1 MNIIKP
7 STLPGFM
14 ELLPK
19 DQVVFNH
26 LVDIIKTNFEK
37 YGFLPID
44 TPVLEKAEV
53 LLAKGGGETEKQ
65 VYEFTKGTTDIAMRF
80 DLTVPLARY
89 TVEHFSDLNFPFKRY
104 QIGKVY
110 RGERAQKGRY
120 REFYQCDIDIIG
132 NGKISLI
139 NDAECPAVIYSIFRE
154 FNFGKFTI
162 NINNRKI
169 LNGFFKSLEVKST
182 EEVMRIIDK
191 IDKIGVDNVKEEL
204 AKVGM
209 SAENIDKLISFIE
222 IDGTKEEII
231 EALKNL
237 DCDNED
243 FIKGVE
249 ELETVVKYMRAYGVE
264 DDYFKINLK
273 IARGLDYYTGT
284 VYETFLDDHR
294 ELGSVSSGGRYDN
307 LAGYYTT
314 NLMPGVGMSIG
325 LTRLFS
331 KMQEL
336 GLIKKTKS
344 EVSDIIII
352 PMEETVVESIE
363 ILSRLQKEGISA
375 TIYAE
380 SGKMGKKFKY
390 ADALDIKYALVI
402 GENEIKSNVYGLK
415 NMDTGEQED
424 LSLEEIIAKFSK

>member
-1 MNIIKP
+1 MTIIKP

-19 DQVVFNH
+19 DQVVFNR

-65 VYEFTKGTTDIAMRF
+65 VYAFTKGTTDIAMRF

-132 NGKISLI
+132 NGKISLV

-154 FNFGKFTI
+154 FNFGRFTI

-169 LNGFFKSLEVKST
+169 LNGFFKSLEVKSI

-191 IDKIGVDNVKEEL
+191 IDKIGADNVKEEL

-231 EALKNL
+231 EALKNF

-336 GLIKKTKS
+336 GLIKETKS

-352 PMEETVVESIE
+352 PMEETMVESIE

-390 ADALDIKYALVI
+390 ADALDIKYTLVI

-424 LSLEEIIAKFSK
+424 LSIEEIIAKFSK

>member
-19 DQVVFNH
+19 DQVVFNQ

-65 VYEFTKGTTDIAMRF
+65 VYAFTKGTTDIAMRF

-132 NGKISLI
+132 NGKISLV

-204 AKVGM
+204 DKIGM

-237 DCDNED
+237 NCDNED

-336 GLIKKTKS
+336 GLIKETKS

-352 PMEETVVESIE
+352 PMEETMVESIE

-402 GENEIKSNVYGLK
+402 GENEIKSNVYGIK

>member
-1 MNIIKP
+1 MTIIKP

-19 DQVVFNH
+19 DQVVFNR

-132 NGKISLI
+132 NGKISLV

-154 FNFGKFTI
+154 FDFGKFTI
-162 NINNRKI
+162 HINNRKI

-336 GLIKKTKS
+336 GLIKETKS

-352 PMEETVVESIE
+352 PMEETMVESIE

-402 GENEIKSNVYGLK
+402 GENEIKSNVYGIK
-415 NMDTGEQED
+415 NMETGDQED

>member
-19 DQVVFNH
+19 DQVVFNQ

-132 NGKISLI
+132 NGKISLV

-154 FNFGKFTI
+154 FDFGKFTI

-243 FIKGVE
+243 FIQGVE

-336 GLIKKTKS
+336 GLIKETKS

-352 PMEETVVESIE
+352 PMEETMVESIE

>member
-19 DQVVFNH
+19 DQVVFNQ

-243 FIKGVE
+243 FIQGVE

-336 GLIKKTKS
+336 GLIKETKS

>member
-132 NGKISLI
+132 NGKISLV

-237 DCDNED
+237 DCDNEE
-243 FIKGVE
+243 FIQGVE
-249 ELETVVKYMRAYGVE
+249 ELETVVKYIRAYGVE

-336 GLIKKTKS
+336 GLIKETKS

-363 ILSRLQKEGISA
+363 ILSRLQKEGIGA

-424 LSLEEIIAKFSK
+424 LSIEEIIAKFSK

>member
-19 DQVVFNH
+19 DQVVFNR

-120 REFYQCDIDIIG
+120 REFHQCDIDIIG
-132 NGKISLI
+132 NGKISLV

-249 ELETVVKYMRAYGVE
+249 ELEIVVKYMRAYGVE

-336 GLIKKTKS
+336 GLIKETKS

>member
-19 DQVVFNH
+19 DQVVFNQ

-132 NGKISLI
+132 NGKISLV

-222 IDGTKEEII
+222 IDGAKEEII

-336 GLIKKTKS
+336 GLIKETKS

-390 ADALDIKYALVI
+390 ADSLDIKYALVI

>member
-1 MNIIKP
+1 MTIIKP

-19 DQVVFNH
+19 DQVVFNR

-65 VYEFTKGTTDIAMRF
+65 VYAFTKGITDIAMRF

-132 NGKISLI
+132 NGKISLV

-154 FNFGKFTI
+154 FNFGRFTI

-222 IDGTKEEII
+222 IDGTKEDII

-243 FIKGVE
+243 FIQGVE

-336 GLIKKTKS
+336 GLIKETKS

-424 LSLEEIIAKFSK
+424 LSIEEIIAKFSK

>member
-1 MNIIKP
+1 MTIVKP

-19 DQVVFNH
+19 DQVVFNN
-26 LVDIIKTNFEK
+26 LLDIIKKNFEK

-89 TVEHFSDLNFPFKRY
+89 TVEHFSDLHFPFKRY
-104 QIGKVY
+104 QVGKVY

-132 NGKISLI
+132 NGKISLV
-139 NDAECPAVIYSIFRE
+139 NDAECSAVIYSIFRE
-154 FNFGKFTI
+154 FDFGKFTI
-162 NINNRKI
+162 HINNRKI
-169 LNGFFKSLEVKST
+169 LNGFFKSLEVKSS
-182 EEVMRIIDK
+182 EEVMRIVDK
-191 IDKIGVDNVKEEL
+191 LDKIGVDNVKEEL
-204 AKVGM
+204 DKIGM
-209 SAENIDKLISFIE
+209 SSENIEKLISFIG
-222 IDGTKEEII
+222 IDGTKEEILD
-231 EALKNL
+231 ALKKL

-243 FIKGVE
+243 FKQGVE
-249 ELETVVKYMRAYGVE
+249 ELEAVVKYMRAYGVD
-264 DDYFKINLK
+264 DDYFKIDLK

-336 GLIKKTKS
+336 DLIKEKGNK
-344 EVSDIIII
+344 VSDIIII
-352 PMEETVVESIE
+352 PMESTIEKSIE
-363 ILSRLQKEGISA
+363 ILAKLQKAGIST
-375 TIYAE
+375 TIYTE

-402 GENEIKSNVYGLK
+402 GENELESNVFGLK
-415 NMDTGEQED
+415 NMETGDQEE
-424 LSLEEIIAKFSK
+424 LSLEDIIAKFSK

>member
-1 MNIIKP
+1 MTIIKP

-19 DQVVFNH
+19 DQVVFNR

-65 VYEFTKGTTDIAMRF
+65 VYAFTKGTTDIAMRF

-132 NGKISLI
+132 NGKISLV

-154 FNFGKFTI
+154 FNFGRFTI

-169 LNGFFKSLEVKST
+169 LNGFFKSLEVKSI

-191 IDKIGVDNVKEEL
+191 IDKIGADNVKEEL

-231 EALKNL
+231 EALKNF

-243 FIKGVE
+243 FIQGVE

-336 GLIKKTKS
+336 GLIKETKS

-352 PMEETVVESIE
+352 PMEETMVESIE

-424 LSLEEIIAKFSK
+424 LSIEEIIAKFSK

>member
-1 MNIIKP
+1 MTIIKP

-19 DQVVFNH
+19 DQVVFNR

-65 VYEFTKGTTDIAMRF
+65 VYAFTKGTTDIAMRF

-132 NGKISLI
+132 NGKISLV

-243 FIKGVE
+243 FIQGVE

-336 GLIKKTKS
+336 GLIKETKS

>member
-19 DQVVFNH
+19 DQVVFNQ

-132 NGKISLI
+132 NGKISLV

-154 FNFGKFTI
+154 FDFGKFTI

-222 IDGTKEEII
+222 IDGAKEEII

-243 FIKGVE
+243 FIQGVE

-336 GLIKKTKS
+336 GLIKETKS

-390 ADALDIKYALVI
+390 ADSLDIKYALVI

>member
-1 MNIIKP
+1 MTIIKP

-19 DQVVFNH
+19 DQVVFNR

-132 NGKISLI
+132 NGKISLV

-169 LNGFFKSLEVKST
+169 LNGFFKSLEVKSI

-209 SAENIDKLISFIE
+209 SAANIDKLISFIE

-237 DCDNED
+237 DCDSDE
-243 FIKGVE
+243 FTQGVE

-264 DDYFKINLK
+264 DDYFKIDLK

-336 GLIKKTKS
+336 GLIKETKS

-363 ILSRLQKEGISA
+363 ILSRLQKEGIST

-415 NMDTGEQED
+415 NMETGEQED

>member
-19 DQVVFNH
+19 DQVVFNK

-65 VYEFTKGTTDIAMRF
+65 VYEFTKGTTDITMRF

-132 NGKISLI
+132 NGKISLV

-154 FNFGKFTI
+154 FDFGKFTI

-336 GLIKKTKS
+336 GLIKETKS

-352 PMEETVVESIE
+352 PMEETMVESIE

-402 GENEIKSNVYGLK
+402 GENEIKSNVYGIK

>member
-1 MNIIKP
+1 MTIIKP

-19 DQVVFNH
+19 DQVVFNR

-65 VYEFTKGTTDIAMRF
+65 VYAFTKGTTDIAMRF

-132 NGKISLI
+132 NGKISLV

-222 IDGTKEEII
+222 IDGTKEDII

-243 FIKGVE
+243 FIQGVE

-336 GLIKKTKS
+336 GLIKETKS

>member
-19 DQVVFNH
+19 DQVVFNK

-209 SAENIDKLISFIE
+209 SSENIDKLISFIE

-243 FIKGVE
+243 FIQGVE
-249 ELETVVKYMRAYGVE
+249 ELETVVKYIRAYGVE

-336 GLIKKTKS
+336 GLIKETKS

>member
-19 DQVVFNH
+19 DQVVFNQ

-132 NGKISLI
+132 NGKISLV

-154 FNFGKFTI
+154 FDFGKFTI

-336 GLIKKTKS
+336 GLIKETKS

-352 PMEETVVESIE
+352 PMEETMVESIE

-402 GENEIKSNVYGLK
+402 GENEIKSNVYGIK
-415 NMDTGEQED
+415 NMETGDQED

>member
-19 DQVVFNH
+19 DQVVFNQ

-132 NGKISLI
+132 NGKISLV

-154 FNFGKFTI
+154 FDFGKFTI

-209 SAENIDKLISFIE
+209 SSENIDKLISFIE

-336 GLIKKTKS
+336 GLIKETKS

>member
-1 MNIIKP
+1 MTIVKP

-19 DQVVFNH
+19 DQVVFNN
-26 LVDIIKTNFEK
+26 LLDIIKKNFEK

-89 TVEHFSDLNFPFKRY
+89 TVEHFSDLHFPFKRY
-104 QIGKVY
+104 QVGKVY

-132 NGKISLI
+132 NGKISLV

-154 FNFGKFTI
+154 FDFGKFTI
-162 NINNRKI
+162 HINNRKI
-169 LNGFFKSLEVKST
+169 LNGFFKSLEVKSS
-182 EEVMRIIDK
+182 EEVMRIVDK
-191 IDKIGVDNVKEEL
+191 LDKIGVDNVKEEL
-204 AKVGM
+204 DKIGM
-209 SAENIDKLISFIE
+209 SSENIEKLISFIG
-222 IDGTKEEII
+222 IDGTKEEILD
-231 EALKNL
+231 ALKKL

-243 FIKGVE
+243 FKQGVE
-249 ELETVVKYMRAYGVE
+249 ELEAVVKYMRAYGVH
-264 DDYFKINLK
+264 DDYFKIDLK

-336 GLIKKTKS
+336 DLIKKKGNK
-344 EVSDIIII
+344 VSDIIII
-352 PMEETVVESIE
+352 PMESTIEKSVE
-363 ILSRLQKEGISA
+363 ILAKLQKAGIST
-375 TIYAE
+375 TIYTE

-402 GENEIKSNVYGLK
+402 GENELESNVFGLK
-415 NMDTGEQED
+415 NMETGDQEE
-424 LSLEEIIAKFSK
+424 LSLEDIIAKFSK

>member
-132 NGKISLI
+132 NGKISLV

-154 FNFGKFTI
+154 FDFGKFTI

-191 IDKIGVDNVKEEL
+191 IDKIGVDNVKEEI

-336 GLIKKTKS
+336 GLIKETKS

-352 PMEETVVESIE
+352 PMEETMVESIE

-402 GENEIKSNVYGLK
+402 GENEIKSNVYGIK

>member
-1 MNIIKP
+1 
-7 STLPGFM
+7 M

-19 DQVVFNH
+19 DQVVFNR

-65 VYEFTKGTTDIAMRF
+65 VYAFTKGTTDIAMRF

-132 NGKISLI
+132 NGKISLV

-154 FNFGKFTI
+154 FDFGKFTI

-204 AKVGM
+204 AKVRM

-336 GLIKKTKS
+336 GLIKETKS

>member
-19 DQVVFNH
+19 DQVVFNQ

-132 NGKISLI
+132 NGKISLV

-243 FIKGVE
+243 FIQGVE

-336 GLIKKTKS
+336 GLIKENKS

-363 ILSRLQKEGISA
+363 ILSRLQKEGIGA

>member
-19 DQVVFNH
+19 DQVVFNQ

-132 NGKISLI
+132 NGKISLV

-154 FNFGKFTI
+154 FDFGKFTI

-243 FIKGVE
+243 FIQGVE

-336 GLIKKTKS
+336 GLIKETKS

-352 PMEETVVESIE
+352 PMEETMVESIE

-390 ADALDIKYALVI
+390 ADALDIKYVLVI

>member
-1 MNIIKP
+1 MTIIKP

-19 DQVVFNH
+19 DQVVFNR

-65 VYEFTKGTTDIAMRF
+65 VYAFTKGITDIAMRF

-132 NGKISLI
+132 NGKISLV

-154 FNFGKFTI
+154 FNFGRFTI

-237 DCDNED
+237 YCDNED
-243 FIKGVE
+243 FIQGVE

-336 GLIKKTKS
+336 GLIKETKS

>member
-19 DQVVFNH
+19 DQVVFNQ

-132 NGKISLI
+132 NGKISLV

-336 GLIKKTKS
+336 GLIKETKS

-352 PMEETVVESIE
+352 PMEETMVESIE

-402 GENEIKSNVYGLK
+402 GENEIKSNVYGIK

>member
-1 MNIIKP
+1 MTIIKP

-19 DQVVFNH
+19 DQVVFNR

-132 NGKISLI
+132 NGKISLV

-169 LNGFFKSLEVKST
+169 LNGFFKSLEINST

-191 IDKIGVDNVKEEL
+191 LDKIGLENVKEEL
-204 AKVGM
+204 DKIGM

-237 DCDNED
+237 DCDSDE
-243 FIKGVE
+243 FTQGVE

-264 DDYFKINLK
+264 DDYFKIDLK

-336 GLIKKTKS
+336 GLIKETKS

-402 GENEIKSNVYGLK
+402 GENEIKSNVYGIK

>member
-19 DQVVFNH
+19 DQVVFNQ

-132 NGKISLI
+132 NGKISLV

-243 FIKGVE
+243 FIQGVE

-336 GLIKKTKS
+336 GLIKETKS

>member
-132 NGKISLI
+132 NGKISLV

-154 FNFGKFTI
+154 FDFGKFTI

-209 SAENIDKLISFIE
+209 SSENIDKLISFIE

-237 DCDNED
+237 GCDNED
-243 FIKGVE
+243 FIQGVE

-336 GLIKKTKS
+336 GLIKETKS

>member
-132 NGKISLI
+132 NGKISLV

-154 FNFGKFTI
+154 FDFGKFTI

-336 GLIKKTKS
+336 GLIKETKS

-352 PMEETVVESIE
+352 PMEETMVESIE

-402 GENEIKSNVYGLK
+402 GENEIKSNVYGIK

>member
-1 MNIIKP
+1 
-7 STLPGFM
+7 
-14 ELLPK
+14 
-19 DQVVFNH
+19 
-26 LVDIIKTNFEK
+26 
-37 YGFLPID
+37 
-44 TPVLEKAEV
+44 
-53 LLAKGGGETEKQ
+53 
-65 VYEFTKGTTDIAMRF
+65 
-80 DLTVPLARY
+80 
-89 TVEHFSDLNFPFKRY
+89 
-104 QIGKVY
+104 
-110 RGERAQKGRY
+110 
-120 REFYQCDIDIIG
+120 
-132 NGKISLI
+132 
-139 NDAECPAVIYSIFRE
+139 
-154 FNFGKFTI
+154 
-162 NINNRKI
+162 
-169 LNGFFKSLEVKST
+169 
-182 EEVMRIIDK
+182 MRIIDK

-336 GLIKKTKS
+336 GLIKETKS

-424 LSLEEIIAKFSK
+424 LSIEEIIAKFSK

>member
-19 DQVVFNH
+19 DQVVFNQ

-132 NGKISLI
+132 NGKISLV

-336 GLIKKTKS
+336 GLIKETKS

>member
-19 DQVVFNH
+19 DQVVFNQ

-132 NGKISLI
+132 NGKISLV

-243 FIKGVE
+243 FIQGVE

-264 DDYFKINLK
+264 GDYFKINLK

-336 GLIKKTKS
+336 GLIKETKS

-352 PMEETVVESIE
+352 PMEETMVESIE

-402 GENEIKSNVYGLK
+402 GENEIKSNVYGIK

>member
-132 NGKISLI
+132 NGKISLV

-154 FNFGKFTI
+154 FDFGKFTI

-336 GLIKKTKS
+336 GLIKETKS

-352 PMEETVVESIE
+352 PMEETMVESIE

-402 GENEIKSNVYGLK
+402 GENEIKSNVYGIK
-415 NMDTGEQED
+415 NMETGDQED

>member
-1 MNIIKP
+1 MTIIKP

-19 DQVVFNH
+19 DQVVFNR

-132 NGKISLI
+132 NGKISLV

-222 IDGTKEEII
+222 IDGTKEDII

-243 FIKGVE
+243 FIQGVE

-336 GLIKKTKS
+336 GLIKETKS

-424 LSLEEIIAKFSK
+424 LSIEEIIAKFSK

>member
-19 DQVVFNH
+19 DQVVFNQ

-132 NGKISLI
+132 NGKISLV

-237 DCDNED
+237 NCDNED

-336 GLIKKTKS
+336 GLIKETKS

-352 PMEETVVESIE
+352 PMEETMVESIE
-363 ILSRLQKEGISA
+363 ILSRLQKEGIST
-375 TIYAE
+375 TIYTE

-415 NMDTGEQED
+415 NMETGEQED